1 MRSTGINVMSV
12 AVSAYDNKPREAWL
26 FDYPGNENLCFYQ
39 LSLSGI
45 VVPYITGAGVVAST
59 VQFYAA

>member
-1 MRSTGINVMSV
+1 MSV

-45 VVPYITGAGVVAST
+45 VVPYITGAGVAST
-59 VQFYAA
+59 AQFYAA